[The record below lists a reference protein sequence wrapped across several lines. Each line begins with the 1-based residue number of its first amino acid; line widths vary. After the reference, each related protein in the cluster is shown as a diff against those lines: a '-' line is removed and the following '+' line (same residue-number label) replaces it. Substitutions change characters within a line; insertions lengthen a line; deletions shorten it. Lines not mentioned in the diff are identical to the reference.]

1 MKPFTKCHSM
11 AACIMESNV
20 DTDAI
25 FPARYLLLLD
35 REGMGEYFF
44 YDRRFDAEGTPNADF
59 VLNDPRFS
67 RAQIIISGDG
77 FGCGSSREQAV
88 WALAGFGIRCI
99 IASSF
104 GDIFKNNCLKN
115 GILTIEL
122 PSPTVH
128 DFAEHAKA
136 GALLEVDLLTR
147 AVAIESGP
155 VALFEIRSED
165 AKALLNGWDQTMQIL
180 LEDGEAITAFEKRH
194 RNAQPWLFS

>member
-1 MKPFTKCHSM
+1 MTPFTKCRST

-35 REGMGEYFF
+35 REGMGEYLF
-44 YDRRFDAEGTPNADF
+44 YDRRFDTKGTLDADF
-59 VLNDPRFS
+59 VLNNPRFS
-67 RAQIIISGDG
+67 KAQIIISGDG

-99 IASSF
+99 IAPSF
-104 GDIFKNNCLKN
+104 GDIFKYNCLKN

-122 PSPTVH
+122 PSPTVQE
-128 DFAEHAKA
+128 FSEHAKA
-136 GALLEVDLLTR
+136 GALLEVDLPTR

-155 VALFEIRSED
+155 VARFEIKSED
-165 AKALLNGWDQTMQIL
+165 AKALLNGWDQTKRIL
-180 LEDGEAITAFEKRH
+180 HENGEDIDEFETRH